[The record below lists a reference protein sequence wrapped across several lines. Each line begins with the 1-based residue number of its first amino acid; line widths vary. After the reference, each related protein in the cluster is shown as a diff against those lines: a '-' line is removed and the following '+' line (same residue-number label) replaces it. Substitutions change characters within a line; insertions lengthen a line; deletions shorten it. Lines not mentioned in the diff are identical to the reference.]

1 MLPCMMTGKI
11 HKILKARRMPKTEN
25 YKTKMVYCKT
35 ALVCYKME
43 TEDFDKILLGDFHM
57 CLLLH
62 K

>member
-1 MLPCMMTGKI
+1 
-11 HKILKARRMPKTEN
+11 MPKTEN

-43 TEDFDKILLGDFHM
+43 TEDFDKILLGDVHM